1 MYHHRGRI
9 ASFTQK
15 ERGGVFFFQVVVV
28 GKEYAHTREL
38 LTLRASHRM
47 QRREREEKKRFS
59 SSASVL
65 PLLCIIITI

>member
-1 MYHHRGRI
+1 MYHIGRI
-9 ASFTQK
+9 ASFIKGT
-15 ERGGVFFFQVVVV
+15 RVVFLSGGGRWKRV
-28 GKEYAHTREL
+28 HTTREL

-65 PLLCIIITI
+65 PLLCIITI